1 VEARMTSEFKLHRV
15 VSLALAF
22 LLIIFMA
29 FLMRL
34 EPSLSNEHMEEL
46 ASLAVVSLAAAT
58 FVIMGVIDAFVA
70 FQFDKQHQRELW
82 IYLTL
87 ALISLASGFFL
98 ALSDTASIQTV
109 AVVAAPQA
117 FLFGIAEIRMARH
130 LHHHRGYRRSF
141 IVGGI
146 AELLL
151 GFSLLYG
158 TTFSNH
164 GTGMLLGFVAIISA
178 LQLLPLIF
186 YSRDKVHF
194 NRSNIKPL
202 RA

>member
-1 VEARMTSEFKLHRV
+1 MTSEFKLHRV
-15 VSLALAF
+15 VSLSLAF

-58 FVIMGVIDAFVA
+58 FVIMGIIDGFVA
-70 FQFDKQHQRELW
+70 FQFGKQHQRELW

-98 ALSDTASIQTV
+98 ALSDTASVQTV
-109 AVVAAPQA
+109 AVVAAPHA

-186 YSRDKVHF
+186 YSSDKVHF
-194 NRSNIKPL
+194 NRSSIKPL

>member
-1 VEARMTSEFKLHRV
+1 
-15 VSLALAF
+15 
-22 LLIIFMA
+22 
-29 FLMRL
+29 
-34 EPSLSNEHMEEL
+34 
-46 ASLAVVSLAAAT
+46 
-58 FVIMGVIDAFVA
+58 
-70 FQFDKQHQRELW
+70 
-82 IYLTL
+82 
-87 ALISLASGFFL
+87 
-98 ALSDTASIQTV
+98 
-109 AVVAAPQA
+109 
-117 FLFGIAEIRMARH
+117 MARH

-186 YSRDKVHF
+186 YSSDKVHL
-194 NRSNIKPL
+194 NGSNIKPL

>member
-1 VEARMTSEFKLHRV
+1 MTSELKLHRV

-34 EPSLSNEHMEEL
+34 EPSLSNDRLEEL
-46 ASLAVVSLAAAT
+46 ASLAIVSLAAAT
-58 FVIMGVIDAFVA
+58 FVIMGVIDGFVA
-70 FQFDKQHQRELW
+70 FQFGNQHRRELW

-87 ALISLASGFFL
+87 ALVSLASGFFL
-98 ALSDTASIQTV
+98 VLSDRASLQTV
-109 AVVAAPQA
+109 AVVAAPHA
-117 FLFGIAEIRMARH
+117 FLFGIAEIRMVRH

-146 AELLL
+146 VELLL
-151 GFSLLYG
+151 GFALLYG
-158 TTFSNH
+158 TTLSNH
-164 GTGMLLGFVAIISA
+164 DTAMLLGFVAILSA
-178 LQLLPLIF
+178 FQLLPLIF
-186 YSRDKVHF
+186 YSRGKIRSG
-194 NRSNIKPL
+194 RSNVKPL

>member
-1 VEARMTSEFKLHRV
+1 MTSELKLHRV

-34 EPSLSNEHMEEL
+34 EPSLSNDRLEEL
-46 ASLAVVSLAAAT
+46 ASLAIVSLAAAT
-58 FVIMGVIDAFVA
+58 FVIMGVIDGFVA
-70 FQFDKQHQRELW
+70 FQFGKHHQRELW

-87 ALISLASGFFL
+87 AFISLASGLFL
-98 ALSDTASIQTV
+98 AISDRASLQTV
-109 AVVAAPQA
+109 AVVASPHA

-130 LHHHRGYRRSF
+130 LHHHHGYRRSF

-146 AELLL
+146 VELLL
-151 GFSLLYG
+151 GFALLYG
-158 TTFSNH
+158 TTLSNH
-164 GTGMLLGFVAIISA
+164 DTAMLLGFVAIISA
-178 LQLLPLIF
+178 FQLLPLIF
-186 YSRDKVHF
+186 YSRGKIRSG
-194 NRSNIKPL
+194 RSNIKPL

>member
-1 VEARMTSEFKLHRV
+1 MTSEFKLHRV
-15 VSLALAF
+15 VSLSLAF

-58 FVIMGVIDAFVA
+58 FVIMGIIDGFIA
-70 FQFDKQHQRELW
+70 FQFGKQNERELW

-98 ALSDTASIQTV
+98 ALSDTASVQTV
-109 AVVAAPQA
+109 AVVAAPHA

-130 LHHHRGYRRSF
+130 LRHHRGYRRSF

-186 YSRDKVHF
+186 YSSDKVHF
-194 NRSNIKPL
+194 NRSSIKPL

>member
-1 VEARMTSEFKLHRV
+1 MTSGFKLHRV
-15 VSLALAF
+15 VFLSLAF

-29 FLMRL
+29 FLMHL

-58 FVIMGVIDAFVA
+58 FVIMGIIDGFVA
-70 FQFDKQHQRELW
+70 FQFGKQHQRELW

-98 ALSDTASIQTV
+98 ALSDTASVQTV
-109 AVVAAPQA
+109 AVVAAPHA

-186 YSRDKVHF
+186 YSSDKVHL
-194 NRSNIKPL
+194 NGSNIKPL

>member
-1 VEARMTSEFKLHRV
+1 MTSGFKLHRV
-15 VSLALAF
+15 VALSLAF

-58 FVIMGVIDAFVA
+58 FVIMGIIDGFVA
-70 FQFDKQHQRELW
+70 FQFGKQHQRELW

-98 ALSDTASIQTV
+98 ALSDTASVQTV
-109 AVVAAPQA
+109 AVVAAPHA

-186 YSRDKVHF
+186 YSSDKVHL
-194 NRSNIKPL
+194 NGSNIKPL

>member
-1 VEARMTSEFKLHRV
+1 MTSGFKLHRV
-15 VSLALAF
+15 VFLSLAF

-58 FVIMGVIDAFVA
+58 FVIMGIIDGFVA
-70 FQFDKQHQRELW
+70 FQFGKQHQRELW

-98 ALSDTASIQTV
+98 ALSDTASVQTV
-109 AVVAAPQA
+109 AVVAAPHA

-186 YSRDKVHF
+186 YSSDKVHL
-194 NRSNIKPL
+194 NGSNIKPL